1 MKKMTKYYFFSKQ
14 RSESDKPI
22 LNFVHG
28 NDICFINEISPSLIE
43 KMNIGDLIF
52 FDSIEELLA
61 YPYKETY
68 SDDEI
73 NTIVER
79 YIDLYKHGVTIQ
91 FDHSVQCNSNFIKAV
106 IKDNEI
112 SFETILIECIYNYLH
127 QKEITIK
134 LAKKRSVTAKIN
146 GNSLGIKKGTKLVT
160 KKSLQ
165 TKNKI
170 EELSKTFKG
179 NMADEELIVFL
190 GISRNTY
197 YKYKRELINDCKI
210 K

>member
-22 LNFVHG
+22 LNLVHG
-28 NDICFINEISPSLIE
+28 NDIHFINEISPSVID
-43 KMNIGDLIF
+43 KFNMDDFIF
-52 FDSIEELLA
+52 FNSVEDLLT
-61 YPYKETY
+61 YPYKERY

-79 YIDLYKHGVTIQ
+79 YMNLYKHGITIK
-91 FDHSVQCNSNFIKAV
+91 FDHSAQCDSDFIKNIVKNDNLNFEAV
-106 IKDNEI
+106 LVK
-112 SFETILIECIYNYLH
+112 CINNYLY